1 MSGASTVKLRFLIA
15 NYDRCE
21 AVMEYD
27 MTASIETVRQGLL
40 DKLPDLGVKETV
52 TNVNQLRMFEGGKML
67 VDGKSL
73 ADSNVRVYEDNP
85 TAITVSIRPA
95 NVPPSISSGKN
106 GSSQGGCCV
115 VV

>member
-1 MSGASTVKLRFLIA
+1 MAEASTVKLRFLIA

-21 AVMEYD
+21 TVMEYE
-27 MTASIETVRQGLL
+27 MTASIESVRQGLF

-95 NVPPSISSGKN
+95 NVPPNISTEKN
-106 GSSQGGCCV
+106 GPSQGGCCV
-115 VV
+115 IS

>member
-1 MSGASTVKLRFLIA
+1 
-15 NYDRCE
+15 
-21 AVMEYD
+21 MEYD

-73 ADSNVRVYEDNP
+73 ADSKVRVYEDNP

-95 NVPPSISSGKN
+95 NVPPNISTERMIP
-106 GSSQGGCCV
+106 SQGGCCV
-115 VV
+115 IS